1 MNHLSNKATARYAPQ
16 DWVQNIEMAVSSK
29 RLDLGQE
36 GSDRL
41 RVLSFGDIAVDY
53 IRGSREIEVR
63 KLYRTQTVVVLQLV
77 MHAVIYVL

>member
-1 MNHLSNKATARYAPQ
+1 
-16 DWVQNIEMAVSSK
+16 MAVSSK